1 MGNTISDIQRK
12 GRIWRCNSSLVNK
25 LLRCF
30 ISQQILAEKKLFWK
44 LSEQYTEPFISS
56 CHKRRKKKM
65 GKETKLSNDS
75 DFLRT
80 NKKHKDTVFRMLFSD
95 KKELLTLYNAVNETN
110 YDNTDELEITTLE
123 NAIYMT
129 VKNDLSC
136 VIDMRLNIFEHQSS
150 INPNMPLRDLDY
162 VSRSFRQFYDRHDIY
177 SERLIKLPNPKF
189 VVFYNGVREQPAR
202 RELRLSDAYTH
213 QEENPSLELIV
224 LQLNINSGY
233 NDELMEK
240 CPMLKDY
247 MLFVERI
254 RAYRQDMDI
263 DTAVNHAVRECI
275 KENILADFLRKNKR
289 EVIAMG
295 IDEYDAELHEK
306 TLIDIGREQGIEQT
320 ALRMLKAGKLSIEEI
335 SIYSGLTV
343 EQVLNLKDER

>member
-1 MGNTISDIQRK
+1 
-12 GRIWRCNSSLVNK
+12 
-25 LLRCF
+25 
-30 ISQQILAEKKLFWK
+30 
-44 LSEQYTEPFISS
+44 
-56 CHKRRKKKM
+56 
-65 GKETKLSNDS
+65 
-75 DFLRT
+75 
-80 NKKHKDTVFRMLFSD
+80 MLFSD
-95 KKELLTLYNAVNETN
+95 KKELLTLYNAVNETS
-110 YDNTDELEITTLE
+110 YDNADELEITTLE

-162 VSRSFRQFYDRHDIY
+162 VSRSFRRFYDRYDIY

-202 RELRLSDAYTH
+202 RQFKLSDAYTH

-240 CPMLKDY
+240 CPTLKDY

-254 RAYRQDMDI
+254 RTYRQDMDI
-263 DTAVNHAVRECI
+263 DTAINRAVHECI
-275 KENILADFLRKNKR
+275 KENILTDFLRKNKR

-343 EQVLNLKDER
+343 EQVLTLKDEL

>member
-1 MGNTISDIQRK
+1 MEKEQINGSDI
-12 GRIWRCNSSLVNK
+12 
-25 LLRCF
+25 LR
-30 ISQQILAEKKLFWK
+30 
-44 LSEQYTEPFISS
+44 P
-56 CHKRRKKKM
+56 
-65 GKETKLSNDS
+65 
-75 DFLRT
+75 
-80 NKKHKDTVFRMLFSD
+80 NKKYKDTVFRMLFSD

-110 YDNTDELEITTLE
+110 YDNPDELEITTLE

-189 VVFYNGVREQPAR
+189 VVFYNGVQEQPER
-202 RELRLSDAYTH
+202 REFKLSDAYTH
-213 QEENPSLELIV
+213 QEKSPCLELIV
-224 LQLNINSGY
+224 LQLNINPGY
-233 NDELMEK
+233 NDELMQK
-240 CPMLKDY
+240 CPTLKEY

-254 RAYRQDMDI
+254 RTYRQDTDI
-263 DTAVNHAVRECI
+263 NTAVNRAVDECI
-275 KENILADFLRKNKR
+275 KENILSDFLRKNKR

-306 TLIDIGREQGIEQT
+306 TLLEIGREQGSEQEKMQT
-320 ALRMLKAGKLSIEEI
+320 AVRMLKAGKLSMEEI
-335 SIYSGLTV
+335 SIYSGLSL
-343 EQVLNLKDER
+343 EQVLQLKEEL